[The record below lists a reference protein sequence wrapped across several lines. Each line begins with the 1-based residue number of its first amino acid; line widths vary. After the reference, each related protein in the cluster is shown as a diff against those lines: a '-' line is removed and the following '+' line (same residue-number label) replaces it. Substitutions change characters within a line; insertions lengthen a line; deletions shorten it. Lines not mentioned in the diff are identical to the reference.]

1 MAYCHLNKLILM
13 FSKKNILFE
22 DNHIM
27 IVNKPF
33 GQPTQ
38 ADESG
43 DLSLEDEV
51 KAFIK
56 ERDEK
61 PGNVFLGVVHR
72 IDRPVSGAVIFA
84 KSAKALRRLNEMVKE
99 RDLGK
104 TYWAIVDHKPP
115 HESGELVHYV
125 GRSPKQN
132 RSVAYDTPRGD
143 AKLAK
148 LTYELICVS
157 QNFYL
162 LEINLITGRHHQIRA
177 QLSKVGMPIK
187 GDLKY
192 GSPRSNKVGGICLL
206 ARKVSFSHPVTKQ
219 LVEVVAEAPQEDNL
233 WRYFESCLK

>member
-1 MAYCHLNKLILM
+1 M
-13 FSKKNILFE
+13 FSKKDILFE

-51 KAFIK
+51 KNFIK
-56 ERDEK
+56 IRDEK

-72 IDRPVSGAVIFA
+72 IDRPVSGAVILA

-104 TYWAIVDHKPP
+104 TYWAIVENKPP
-115 HESGELVHYV
+115 RESGELVHYV

-132 RSVAYDTPRGD
+132 RSVAYDTPRED
-143 AKLAK
+143 AKMAK
-148 LTYELICVS
+148 LTYEMICVS

-177 QLSKVGMPIK
+177 QLSKMNMPIK

-192 GSPRSNKVGGICLL
+192 GSPRSNKLGGISLH
-206 ARKVSFSHPVTKQ
+206 ARRVSFIHPVTKR
-219 LVEVVAEAPQEDNL
+219 LVEVTAPVTREDNL
-233 WRYFESCLK
+233 WKFFEDCLK

>member
-1 MAYCHLNKLILM
+1 M
-13 FSKKNILFE
+13 FSKKDILFE

-38 ADESG
+38 SDESG

-56 ERDEK
+56 NRDEK

-115 HESGELVHYV
+115 YENGELVHYV

-132 RSVAYDTPRGD
+132 RSMAYDTPRSD

-148 LTYELICVS
+148 LTYELVCVS

-162 LEINLITGRHHQIRA
+162 LQIDLITGRHHQIRA

-192 GSPRSNKVGGICLL
+192 GSPRSNKVGGICLH
-206 ARKVSFSHPVTKQ
+206 ARKVSFLHPVTKQ
-219 LVEVVAEAPQEDNL
+219 LIEVTAPVPQVDNL
-233 WRYFESCLK
+233 WRFFEGCLK

>member
-1 MAYCHLNKLILM
+1 M
-13 FSKKNILFE
+13 FSKKDILFE

-38 ADESG
+38 SDESG
-43 DLSLEDEV
+43 DLSLEDEI
-51 KAFIK
+51 KGFIK

-84 KSAKALRRLNEMVKE
+84 KSAKALRRLNEMIKE
-99 RDLGK
+99 RDLAK
-104 TYWAIVDHKPP
+104 TYWAIVETKPP
-115 HESGELVHYV
+115 TETGELLHYV
-125 GRSPKQN
+125 GRSTKQN
-132 RSVAYDTPRGD
+132 RSAAYDTPREG
-143 AKLAK
+143 AKLAR
-148 LTYELICVS
+148 LTYELVCVS

-162 LEINLITGRHHQIRA
+162 LQVELITGRHHQIRA

-192 GSPRSNKVGGICLL
+192 GSPRSNKVGGICLH
-206 ARKVSFSHPVTKQ
+206 ARRVSFEHPVTKKKI
-219 LVEVVAEAPQEDNL
+219 EVTAPVPQVDNL
-233 WRYFESCLK
+233 WRFFEGCLK